1 MSARPSLADFQN
13 AQVQP
18 ESAATTKKSKANLK
32 EELIQTSFRL
42 PRSRWK
48 KLQELAID
56 QRTSV
61 QAVLI
66 ESLEDV
72 FSKKGLK
79 F

>member
-18 ESAATTKKSKANLK
+18 ETPATIKKTKASHK

-61 QAVLI
+61 QAVLV

-72 FSKKGLK
+72 FNKKGLK